1 MISKGAAASMN
12 TWSEALNQI
21 AIQIGIDESKI
32 KIMERMLDCPLVIC
46 LTQRFF
52 GKNSSFIKTIE
63 QPRNINVKIVSPTD
77 AKSILKDSP
86 LDNAFINTL
95 NDINIATRLII
106 ALIVKDNFRFIST
119 LHVVCCVFENM

>member
-1 MISKGAAASMN
+1 MRITNEMINKGAAASMN

-21 AIQIGIDESKI
+21 AIQTGIDESRI

-63 QPRNINVKIVSPTD
+63 QLRSINVKIVSPTD
-77 AKSILKDSP
+77 AKSILNDSP

-106 ALIVKDNFRFIST
+106 VLIVKDNLCI
-119 LHVVCCVFENM
+119 H